1 MNRKVITL
9 ILISM
14 ILALGTSCL
23 SAADPQPQ
31 NNDILV
37 ENLSI
42 ESEGYSMYTVSA
54 DIVPK
59 KDFNYLEMEVVFYDS
74 DNAVIGKSPFAWN
87 MNEPVKDQ
95 LIKASGTAM
104 TDSDSTTPARAEIF
118 IYDSSIE
125 DDPSQAIFS
134 QNVTMN

>member
-1 MNRKVITL
+1 
-9 ILISM
+9 
-14 ILALGTSCL
+14 
-23 SAADPQPQ
+23 
-31 NNDILV
+31 
-37 ENLSI
+37 
-42 ESEGYSMYTVSA
+42 
-54 DIVPK
+54 
-59 KDFNYLEMEVVFYDS
+59 MEVVFYDS

-118 IYDSSIE
+118 IYDSSIK
-125 DDPSQAIFS
+125 DDPNQAIFS